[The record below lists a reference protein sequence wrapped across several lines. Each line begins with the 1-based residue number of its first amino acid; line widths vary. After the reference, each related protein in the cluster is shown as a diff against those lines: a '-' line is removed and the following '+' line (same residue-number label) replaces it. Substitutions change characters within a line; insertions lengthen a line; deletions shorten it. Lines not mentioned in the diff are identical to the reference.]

1 MEKEPHKPVWQDVA
15 PSNDTVKKHCQ
26 RWDLLVVEN
35 DILYYKW
42 ESEDGRD
49 FTLKLGVPKELQ
61 TLVTVTQQLHNSVT
75 SGHLGIKKTL
85 SKFQSRYFWYL
96 LRNDVKKWC
105 TKCDICVS
113 KKNPP
118 EKYKAP
124 LIAFNVDAP
133 FERIALDI

>member
-75 SGHLGIKKTL
+75 SGHLGIKKLCPKSNPDISGINYVMT
-85 SKFQSRYFWYL
+85 Y
-96 LRNDVKKWC
+96 RNGVPNVIYVFPRKIPQRN
-105 TKCDICVS
+105 TK
-113 KKNPP
+113 
-118 EKYKAP
+118 P
-124 LIAFNVDAP
+124 L
-133 FERIALDI
+133 